1 MDGDYWTEGI
11 PNLNDHYTGTYAS
24 VFGDDLRQEVNDF
37 FDSYAE
43 KKGERACCSF
53 ALPGYSVIEAIA
65 RGIERAGTTDSDA
78 VLAELNKF
86 DNEPLLVGPTTFTED
101 LHINLQRPQAIIG
114 IKDGKG
120 YLVDVIQLA
129 EPPPLQLIF

>member
-1 MDGDYWTEGI
+1 M
-11 PNLNDHYTGTYAS
+11 A
-24 VFGDDLRQEVNDF
+24 
-37 FDSYAE
+37 A
-43 KKGERACCSF
+43 
-53 ALPGYSVIEAIA
+53 A
-65 RGIERAGTTDSDA
+65 RCPGIERAGTTDSDA

-120 YLVDVIQLA
+120 YLVDVITLA